1 MDIFGYMVLIG
12 ALLALTA
19 WMLYARFAAR
29 SRENSLQHGPDE
41 ASVNDYTEPIT
52 EDEVESS
59 AIGEEQVLAV
69 EEVEDIDSVGTRP
82 VGAEI
87 VAVEETPEKKREGE
101 YLDELQEAAAGLA
114 VLMRSSPVSRR
125 ATPVVFATEEESKKV
140 DLTDAATD
148 AATDAEG
155 TLSTSVMVS
164 EPPAPKSGAGADES
178 NDEELA
184 PPAEGIEVEDIS
196 EEIEVAVP
204 RSDIRVLLGDKVG
217 DQFERIDS
225 GLKALEEL
233 VLSIESGM
241 TAFDGLGE
249 EQSANY
255 DGESDVGA
263 AA

>member
-59 AIGEEQVLAV
+59 VIGEEQVLAV

-164 EPPAPKSGAGADES
+164 EPLAPKGGEGADES

>member
-12 ALLALTA
+12 ALLLLAA
-19 WMLYARFAAR
+19 WMLYARFATR

-41 ASVNDYTEPIT
+41 ASVNDYTEPIAG
-52 EDEVESS
+52 DEFESTV
-59 AIGEEQVLAV
+59 IGEEQALAV
-69 EEVEDIDSVGTRP
+69 EEKDIDPAGTRH

-87 VAVEETPEKKREGE
+87 VAVEETPEKKREGD
-101 YLDELQEAAAGLA
+101 YFDELQEAAADLA

-140 DLTDAATD
+140 DLTDVVN
-148 AATDAEG
+148 DAEE

-164 EPPAPKSGAGADES
+164 EPLAPKGGGDAGES
-178 NDEELA
+178 NNEELA

-204 RSDIRVLLGDKVG
+204 MSDIRVLLGDKVG
-217 DQFERIDS
+217 EQLERIDS
-225 GLKALEEL
+225 GLEALEEL

-241 TAFDGLGE
+241 TAFEGLGE
-249 EQSANY
+249 EQSAIY
-255 DGESDVGA
+255 DGESNVGA

>member
-59 AIGEEQVLAV
+59 VIGEEQVLAV

-164 EPPAPKSGAGADES
+164 EPPAPKSGEGADES
-178 NDEELA
+178 NDGELA

>member
-41 ASVNDYTEPIT
+41 ASVNDYTEPIA

-59 AIGEEQVLAV
+59 VIGEDQALAV
-69 EEVEDIDSVGTRP
+69 EEVEDIDSFGARP
-82 VGAEI
+82 VGAGI

-140 DLTDAATD
+140 DLTDAV
-148 AATDAEG
+148 TDAEE

-164 EPPAPKSGAGADES
+164 EPLAPKSGGGADES

-184 PPAEGIEVEDIS
+184 PPAGGIEMEDIS

-225 GLKALEEL
+225 GLEALEEL

-241 TAFDGLGE
+241 TAFEGLGE